1 MSSSLHGVMHVVDS
15 VSNKSR
21 PLTLANN
28 VLAVD
33 NSANTQP
40 VSLMALP
47 LPSGAAVESKQ
58 DDIVSALSGLALDSS
73 LSGLGTASNQSTANG
88 HLSAIES
95 SLSGVV
101 SVSQA
106 ALKSASTVNSA
117 SSVASGD
124 YSSAHACLSDRKL
137 AIFGD
142 TTDFSNNIDVYV
154 SDDGIAYYKFGQY
167 SIFPDSAGNFGI
179 MLDAPFKFVKLRY
192 NGSATVTALI
202 VGVN

>member
-40 VSLMALP
+40 VSVTGLP
-47 LPSGAAVESKQ
+47 LPLGAATASKQ
-58 DDIVSALSGLALDSS
+58 DDIISAFSGLALDSS
-73 LSGLGTASNQSTANG
+73 LSSLATAGNQSTANG
-88 HLSAIES
+88 HLSSIATAVG
-95 SLSGVV
+95 GVL

-106 ALKSASTVNSA
+106 ATKSSSTVNSA

-124 YSSAHACLSDRKL
+124 FSAAHGCLADRKL
-137 AIFGD
+137 SIFGT
-142 TTDFSNNIDVYV
+142 TTDFSSNIDVHV
-154 SDDGIAYYKFGQY
+154 SDDNSTYYKFGQF
-167 SIFPDSAGNFGI
+167 SIYPDSQGNFAM
-179 MLDAPFKFVKLRY
+179 MLDSPFKFIKLRY
-192 NGSATVTALI
+192 NGTATVTALI

>member
-21 PLTLANN
+21 PLSLANN

-40 VSLMALP
+40 ISVMALP
-47 LPSGAAVESKQ
+47 LPLGAATENKQ
-58 DDIVSALSGLALDSS
+58 DDIITALGAGLALDSS
-73 LSGLGTASNQSTANG
+73 LSTSNG

-95 SLSGVV
+95 SLSGTV

-124 YSSAHACLSDRKL
+124 YSAAHNCLADRKL

-167 SIFPDSAGNFGI
+167 SIFPDSAGNFAM

>member
-28 VLAVD
+28 VLSVD

-40 VSLMALP
+40 VSASALP
-47 LPSGAAVESKQ
+47 LPSGAATANKQ
-58 DDIVSALSGLALDSS
+58 DDIITALGAGLALDSS
-73 LSGLGTASNQSTANG
+73 LSTANG
-88 HLSAIES
+88 HLSALES
-95 SLSGVV
+95 QLRGTV

-124 YSSAHACLSDRKL
+124 YSAAHNCLADRKL

-167 SIFPDSAGNFGI
+167 SIFPDSAGNFAM